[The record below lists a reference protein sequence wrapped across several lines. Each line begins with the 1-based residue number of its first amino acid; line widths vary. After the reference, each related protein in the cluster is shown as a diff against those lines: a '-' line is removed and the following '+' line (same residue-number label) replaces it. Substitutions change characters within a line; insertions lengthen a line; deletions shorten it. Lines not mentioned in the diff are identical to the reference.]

1 MIWWSILW
9 ILCVCVCV
17 SHIPD
22 LLLTSQQ
29 SRNINRHREK
39 WSNEDLLSLAK
50 REGKWKSTKVENL
63 KTVIAVL

>member
-1 MIWWSILW
+1 M
-9 ILCVCVCV
+9 CVCV

-39 WSNEDLLSLAK
+39 RSNENLFSLAK
-50 REGKWKSTKVENL
+50 GEGKWKSIKVENL
-63 KTVIAVL
+63 ETVIAVL